1 MEKKTE
7 ELTAIIRELTFEI
20 ADLKQRIR
28 ELEIEKAQEE
38 YKPPDFKDKIL
49 LRAEGYENL
58 GGIYKEG
65 YHICSMAYGE
75 PREEECLFCIAFMGR
90 E

>member
-1 MEKKTE
+1 MEKKIQ
-7 ELTAIIRELTFEI
+7 ELKKIIRELTFEI
-20 ADLKQRIR
+20 ADLKQRVR
-28 ELEIEKAQEE
+28 ELEKEKAEEE
-38 YKPPDFKDKIL
+38 YSPPAPGNKIL

-75 PREEECLFCIAFMGR
+75 PREEECLFCIAFMSR

>member
-1 MEKKTE
+1 MEKKIQ
-7 ELTAIIRELTFEI
+7 ELTTIIRELTFEI

-28 ELEIEKAQEE
+28 ELEKEKAQEE
-38 YKPPDFKDKIL
+38 YRPTDLKDKIL

>member
-1 MEKKTE
+1 MEKKIQ
-7 ELTAIIRELTFEI
+7 ELKKIIRELTFEI
-20 ADLKQRIR
+20 ADLRQRVK
-28 ELEIEKAQEE
+28 ELEKEKALEE
-38 YKPPDFKDKIL
+38 HTPPAYNNKIL

-75 PREEECLFCIAFMGR
+75 PRNEECLFCIAFMSR